1 MSIAT
6 LSSKSQLT
14 LPADVRD
21 ALGLSRGDKVVFT
34 KGPDGRYV
42 IEKAP
47 TLASLRGILKSDVR
61 LSDEELRQA
70 IIDARDGRADELI
83 ARMKQG

>member
-42 IEKAP
+42 IEKAQG
-47 TLASLRGILKSDVR
+47 LASLRGILKSDVR

>member
-6 LSSKSQLT
+6 ISSKSQLT

-42 IEKAP
+42 IEKAQ
-47 TLASLRGILKSDVR
+47 TLASLIGIVKSDVK
-61 LSDEELRQA
+61 LTDEELRQA
-70 IIDARDGRADELI
+70 IIDARDERADELVR
-83 ARMKQG
+83 RMRGS